1 MFTATSLRKFQS
13 PEEILPHLLRGRKC
27 IERERKALKERVLLR
42 TKPPRPTVQQFEE
55 IILGYSAK
63 PGAHHQTGIFLVWI
77 YLEFRSPQEPLWA
90 IILRSQA
97 RTNVVMSTWCRHVH
111 VRPHCFILTEVCS
124 CRLELAYFAEKISKN
139 RHRQVSKNVVALAYY
154 GSCRL
159 LVTGSCPSLVIQYQV
174 PVSQI
179 SWVARLVFH
188 ALTLTEYWNGCL
200 WITQQLRN
208 FGFLITE
215 VNKQV
220 FAWSVVKLT
229 SLPFERNFC
238 NFRKRALY
246 INSGWIE
253 KLVSRKKFLKKRSR
267 VRIT

>member
-1 MFTATSLRKFQS
+1 MLTCLHDNDRFTW
-13 PEEILPHLLRGRKC
+13 GRM
-27 IERERKALKERVLLR
+27 
-42 TKPPRPTVQQFEE
+42 
-55 IILGYSAK
+55 Y
-63 PGAHHQTGIFLVWI
+63 
-77 YLEFRSPQEPLWA
+77 
-90 IILRSQA
+90 
-97 RTNVVMSTWCRHVH
+97 
-111 VRPHCFILTEVCS
+111 CFVFTEACT

-139 RHRQVSKNVVALAYY
+139 RHRQVYKNVVALAYY

-159 LVTGSCPSLVIQYQV
+159 LVTGSCPSLVIQYHV

-246 INSGWIE
+246 INSGWILLCAITHT
-253 KLVSRKKFLKKRSR
+253 KCSNLMCLKSYYWNSVSSRIRIQSIYHFQVPDAKTHCAFNFQSQCSLFLNAKRQGGFQR
-267 VRIT
+267 RGPQANE